1 VDKKSHW
8 ENMYANRSPDAVSW
22 FQLEPTLSLELI
34 TKEELSTEATII
46 DVGGG
51 ASSLGL
57 KLFDAGYKNLTI
69 LDISAIA
76 LSHAKEA
83 LGEFA
88 DKIEWVEEDI
98 TQFAAP
104 HPYDVWHDRAVFHFL
119 TESEDRTKYIEVLN
133 NSLNIGGYL
142 LLAAF
147 AIGGPE
153 KCSGLDIVQYDLDTL
168 TRELGNGYRLLEQR
182 SELHTTPDGK
192 EQHFNYFRFIREH

>member
-1 VDKKSHW
+1 MDKKSHW

-34 TKEELSTEATII
+34 TKEELSTEASII

-57 KLFDAGYKNLTI
+57 KLFDAGYKNLTV
-69 LDISAIA
+69 LDISVIA

-88 DKIEWVEEDI
+88 DKIEWLEEDI

-104 HPYDVWHDRAVFHFL
+104 QPYDVWHDRAVFHFL
-119 TESEDRTKYIEVLN
+119 TENEDRVKYIEVLN
-133 NSLNIGGYL
+133 NSLNVGGYL
-142 LLAAF
+142 LIAAF
-147 AIGGPE
+147 ALGGPE
-153 KCSGLDIVQYDLDTL
+153 KCSGLKIVQYDLDTL
-168 TRELGNGYRLLEQR
+168 TRELGDGYRLLEQR
-182 SELHTTPDGK
+182 SELHNTPGGK

>member
-1 VDKKSHW
+1 
-8 ENMYANRSPDAVSW
+8 MYANRSPDAVSW

-57 KLFDAGYKNLTI
+57 RLFDAGYKNLTI

>member
-1 VDKKSHW
+1 MDKKSHW